1 MYMKGGVNKGTKI
14 KKTKK
19 ITRDFR
25 KLYFYKH
32 IFNSRMENE
41 KYYESQRNK

>member
-1 MYMKGGVNKGTKI
+1 MNGGVNKGMKI

-19 ITRDFR
+19 IIRDFR

-32 IFNSRMENE
+32 IFNLRIENE